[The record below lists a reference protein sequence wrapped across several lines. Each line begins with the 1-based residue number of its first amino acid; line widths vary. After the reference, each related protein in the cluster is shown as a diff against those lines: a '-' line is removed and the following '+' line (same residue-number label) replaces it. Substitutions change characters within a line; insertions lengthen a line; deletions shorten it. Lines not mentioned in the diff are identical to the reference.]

1 MSAVGRRYAKA
12 LHDLA
17 TQENAVE
24 RVQADLLAIAAAW
37 DSSPELRNVFE
48 NPAFS
53 QEVKKKVLVAVAE
66 RIGASRLVVSTVSL
80 LADRRRLR
88 YVRDIA
94 EAFVAMVE
102 RASGRVRA
110 EVITASALPDAY
122 YAQLAKVLSEATGRE
137 VTITRK
143 VDPSIIGGVVTRV
156 GDTVYDGSLKNRLSD
171 LKSELLART
180 PLEGAAPGG
189 AR

>member
-1 MSAVGRRYAKA
+1 MSALGRRYAKA
-12 LHDLA
+12 LYDLA
-17 TQENAVE
+17 KAENSVD
-24 RVQADLLAIAAAW
+24 RVQRDLVSIADAW
-37 DSSPELRNVFE
+37 DASAELRNVFE
-48 NPAFS
+48 NPAFA
-53 QEVKKKVLVAVAE
+53 QDVKKKVLVSIAE
-66 RIGASRLVVSTVSL
+66 RTGATKLVVSTVSL

-94 EAFVAMVE
+94 DAFVAMVE

-122 YAQLAKVLSEATGRE
+122 YAQLGKVLSEATGRE
-137 VTITRK
+137 VTITKK

-171 LKSELLART
+171 LKSELLAQ
-180 PLEGAAPGG
+180 AAPGS